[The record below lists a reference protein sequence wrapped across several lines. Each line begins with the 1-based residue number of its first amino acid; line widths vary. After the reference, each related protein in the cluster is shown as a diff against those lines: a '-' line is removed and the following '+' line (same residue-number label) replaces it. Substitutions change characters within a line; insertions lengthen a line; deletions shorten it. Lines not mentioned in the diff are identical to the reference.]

1 MLETTDTAEKL
12 SDIQQYLP
20 TEEFEFEFD
29 LRRLGGARITRPT
42 KSDTQAPLRRSAE
55 LLTASTE
62 RMQMFVAAYDQLHAR
77 EVGELARRTPI
88 VEGILTADVMEAV
101 LADPTMREGAIEY
114 IEAGVEMYHYNSEA
128 SMTFGLFDGTVGFEL
143 NDGSGFVP
151 AFIETDDEAVLAWAE
166 EAYEHRGREA
176 EPTDADAFA
185 T

>member
-62 RMQMFVAAYDQLHAR
+62 RMQMFVAAYDNYMP
-77 EVGELARRTPI
+77 GK
-88 VEGILTADVMEAV
+88 
-101 LADPTMREGAIEY
+101 
-114 IEAGVEMYHYNSEA
+114 SE
-128 SMTFGLFDGTVGFEL
+128 
-143 NDGSGFVP
+143 N
-151 AFIETDDEAVLAWAE
+151 
-166 EAYEHRGREA
+166 
-176 EPTDADAFA
+176 
-185 T
+185 